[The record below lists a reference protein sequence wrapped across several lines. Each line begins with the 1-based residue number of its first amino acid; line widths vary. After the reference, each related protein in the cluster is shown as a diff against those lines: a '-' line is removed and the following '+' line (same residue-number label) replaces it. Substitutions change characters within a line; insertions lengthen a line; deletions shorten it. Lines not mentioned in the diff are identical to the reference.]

1 MPDPAWPS
9 SPPEVNYL
17 RLIGP
22 GAAGTATTL
31 ASGAAWQALMAGNEV
46 AFSVSTLN
54 TAVTAVDFTGVGGAS
69 STTAVTGLNSALQL
83 LAGWAQEKPPIAASA
98 VAAYETAVS
107 AMIPAAI
114 ATANRAEQAADVAL
128 NPLVLGA
135 LTPAIVA
142 LDTAYF
148 GEFWPQNAGSGAA
161 YGAALTA
168 LVAALAVPPPM
179 SPPGAAAAAPATAAS
194 AVAQAAGQVAAG
206 EAMKESAQL
215 ASSTGGGV
223 AAPAEAVG
231 QLGQM
236 TSMLGQPV
244 QAAMGALQPVTGM
257 FQAPMQAVQSLA
269 ALPQS
274 MAGGLAGAFGVDGLG
289 VGQVPAALP
298 GGSAAA
304 PIAGGAGVAAGGIG
318 PVGSASVGGSTMGSG
333 GVPGAGLTSYSK
345 PPSAFSPENAG
356 RPTGLKTGL
365 LSAADLKGLAN
376 GGLGGGAVPMS
387 PAHGGAHGQPKGE
400 SGKDDVVHARIVTAG
415 GERTE
420 ESA

>member
-17 RLIGP
+17 RLIGS

-31 ASGAAWQALMAGNEV
+31 ASGAAWQALMAGNAA

-54 TAVTAVDFTGVGGAS
+54 TAVTALDFEGVGGAS
-69 STTAVTGLNSALQL
+69 STAAVAGLNSALQM

-107 AMIPAAI
+107 AMIPAAV

-148 GEFWPQNAGSGAA
+148 GEFWPQNASSGAA
-161 YGAALTA
+161 YGATLTA

-179 SPPGAAAAAPATAAS
+179 SPPGSSAAAPATAAA
-194 AVAQAAGQVAAG
+194 AVAQSPGQAAAG
-206 EAMKESAQL
+206 EALKESAQL
-215 ASSTGGGV
+215 AKTTGDGV
-223 AAPAEAVG
+223 AAPAEGAG

-236 TSMLGQPV
+236 ASMMGQPV
-244 QAAMGALQPVTGM
+244 QAAMGALQPAMGM
-257 FQAPMQAVQSLA
+257 FQAPLQAVQSLA
-269 ALPQS
+269 GLPQS
-274 MAGGLAGAFGVDGLG
+274 MLGGLAGSSAANGFGEA
-289 VGQVPAALP
+289 QVPAALL
-298 GGSAAA
+298 
-304 PIAGGAGVAAGGIG
+304 GGAGAAVAGGGAAGGIG
-318 PVGSASVGGSTMGSG
+318 AAGSAAGAGAMASG
-333 GVPGAGLTSYSK
+333 GLPGTGLTSYAK
-345 PPSAFSPENAG
+345 PPNAFAPENAG

-365 LSAADLKGLAN
+365 LSAAELKGPAS
-376 GGLGGGAVPMS
+376 GGIGGAAMPMS
-387 PAHGGAHGQPKGE
+387 PAHVGANGRG
-400 SGKDDVVHARIVTAG
+400 SADKDGVVHARIVTAA
-415 GERTE
+415 GEPAER
-420 ESA
+420 SA